1 MKINRVFSVLMQDAR
16 AVVTKLEPSAKP
28 RLNTSGKAAV
38 LPSASRAPRRKAPAS
53 AAWDELCGWKQRQMH
68 IVCGPGRDG
77 GHLTSTD
84 Y

>member
-53 AAWDELCGWKQRQMH
+53 AA
-68 IVCGPGRDG
+68 
-77 GHLTSTD
+77 
-84 Y
+84 